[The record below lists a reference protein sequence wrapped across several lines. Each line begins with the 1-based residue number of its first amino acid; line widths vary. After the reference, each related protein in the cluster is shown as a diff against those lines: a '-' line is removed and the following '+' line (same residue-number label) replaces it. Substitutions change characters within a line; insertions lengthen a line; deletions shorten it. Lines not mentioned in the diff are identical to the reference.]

1 MADVHGKSFID
12 DLTEKEKNKT
22 AEQIVHYLCK
32 RYGLDY
38 SEHDAA
44 YILKMVNMRY
54 AMGLNSYQQWLTT
67 VLASDVS
74 DATAA
79 AIMENQDSLQGV
91 DISEDSLRRYPDG
104 QYFNG

>member
-1 MADVHGKSFID
+1 
-12 DLTEKEKNKT
+12 
-22 AEQIVHYLCK
+22 
-32 RYGLDY
+32 
-38 SEHDAA
+38 
-44 YILKMVNMRY
+44 MRY

-104 QYFNG
+104 QYFASIIGYTGQISQEEYDDLSDDEKRDILCRILLEIRH

>member
-1 MADVHGKSFID
+1 MM
-12 DLTEKEKNKT
+12 LTEKEKNKT
-22 AEQIVHYLCK
+22 AEQIVHYFMQTI
-32 RYGLDY
+32 RIDY

-91 DISEDSLRRYPDG
+91 DVSEDSLRALS
-104 QYFNG
+104 

>member
-1 MADVHGKSFID
+1 M
-12 DLTEKEKNKT
+12 
-22 AEQIVHYLCK
+22 
-32 RYGLDY
+32 DY

-104 QYFNG
+104 QYLHRLSDIRVRYRRKNMMI

>member
-1 MADVHGKSFID
+1 M
-12 DLTEKEKNKT
+12 
-22 AEQIVHYLCK
+22 
-32 RYGLDY
+32 DY

-91 DISEDSLRRYPDG
+91 DISEDSRGVILTVNILHRLSDIRVRYRRK
-104 QYFNG
+104 NMMI